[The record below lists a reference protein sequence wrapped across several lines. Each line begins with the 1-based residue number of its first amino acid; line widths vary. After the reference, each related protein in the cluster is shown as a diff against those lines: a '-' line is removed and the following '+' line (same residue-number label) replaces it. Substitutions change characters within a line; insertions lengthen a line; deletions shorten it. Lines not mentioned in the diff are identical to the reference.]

1 MFLIGRPSKLLLLL
15 RKGLHIIGLFLGRGI
30 FIFVPFILL
39 IFLKKMGVYPIYSL
53 ILRLI
58 SHFEKGGLRAVS
70 ADLGVLYG

>member
-30 FIFVPFILL
+30 FVIVPFILL
-39 IFLKKMGVYPIYSL
+39 FFLKKMGVYPVYRL

-58 SHFEKGGLRAVS
+58 SHFEKGGLRAAS
-70 ADLGVLYG
+70 AVLGVLHG